1 MVMSSLHQWE
11 YLILERGLLFGGEA
25 QLVDD
30 LDGNL
35 ASGHPVFLTAQQ
47 HQLSAG
53 CCSDIPYP
61 NHTYHHSNSIQQYPD
76 TAKLRLHAYIT
87 AEKQFKVRRRK
98 CRIITIR
105 ANIFHYNFNC

>member
-1 MVMSSLHQWE
+1 MSSLHWWK
-11 YLILERGLLFGGEA
+11 YLVLERRLLFGGEA

-35 ASGHPVFLTAQQ
+35 ASGHPVFNRTSSTINWLLFGYTISKPRGGY
-47 HQLSAG
+47 L
-53 CCSDIPYP
+53 
-61 NHTYHHSNSIQQYPD
+61 SNSIQQYPD

-98 CRIITIR
+98 SRSITI
-105 ANIFHYNFNC
+105 